1 MVTTYA
7 KAGVDIDKEAES
19 IKSLVDVVKKSFAFR
34 KGKIGE
40 PKAEIGHFAN
50 FVDFGDKY
58 LVLSSDGV
66 GTKVLVAQLAN
77 QYDTVGIDMIA
88 MNVDDIIC
96 VGAEPIALVDYL
108 AMERTDPDIMKE
120 IGVGLLKGAEQANIV
135 IVGGETATLKDVIRG
150 IDHKGFDLAG
160 AALGFVK
167 KDKIIVGDKIEPG
180 DKIIGLASSGIHTNG
195 LTLARKVI
203 FEKYKIN
210 DILPWGKTVAEEL
223 LTPTKIYVKPVLE
236 MIKSDFEN
244 IHGLAHITGGGF
256 LNIRRLNENVGY
268 KIEKLLPIPEIFSE
282 IKRLGKI
289 QDKEMFRTFNMG
301 VGFCVIAKEEKE
313 IIRIAEKYG
322 TAADVIGEVDKTKKI
337 TIEEYNIEL

>member
-160 AALGFVK
+160 
-167 KDKIIVGDKIEPG
+167 
-180 DKIIGLASSGIHTNG
+180 
-195 LTLARKVI
+195 
-203 FEKYKIN
+203 
-210 DILPWGKTVAEEL
+210 
-223 LTPTKIYVKPVLE
+223 
-236 MIKSDFEN
+236 
-244 IHGLAHITGGGF
+244 
-256 LNIRRLNENVGY
+256 
-268 KIEKLLPIPEIFSE
+268 
-282 IKRLGKI
+282 
-289 QDKEMFRTFNMG
+289 
-301 VGFCVIAKEEKE
+301 
-313 IIRIAEKYG
+313 
-322 TAADVIGEVDKTKKI
+322 
-337 TIEEYNIEL
+337 